1 MTHKTVRI
9 LKIMSNQQNDEL
21 LERLYEE
28 ELEWIMNNKPTN
40 STQEQLESFA
50 RHYATKRFE
59 DLCQ

>member
-1 MTHKTVRI
+1 
-9 LKIMSNQQNDEL
+9 MSNQQNDEL

>member
-1 MTHKTVRI
+1 MTNDPTMR
-9 LKIMSNQQNDEL
+9 KIMSNQQNTEL
-21 LERLYEE
+21 LEKLYEE